1 MLIKLIYSFCVMGS
15 RNTPTKTTIV
25 RTYGGDLKQVL
36 VSVFLYVQSISI
48 GEWKELLLANIH
60 NLKGSH
66 I

>member
-1 MLIKLIYSFCVMGS
+1 MGS